1 MISQQV
7 PWDPLTLF
15 QRWILRARVAEEETS
30 GLDLGDTRMHVT
42 ALQGKVDAVQQV
54 NSLSKNDSGV
64 PFPTLTSLCQSFDSN
79 SFQRRKKS
87 K

>member
-15 QRWILRARVAEEETS
+15 QRWILRARIAEEETS
-30 GLDLGDTRMHVT
+30 GLDLGDTRMHVA

-54 NSLSKNDSGV
+54 ISLERM
-64 PFPTLTSLCQSFDSN
+64 TQESLFHSN
-79 SFQRRKKS
+79 LALPIFRFQ
-87 K
+87 